1 MGNYILE
8 KFEELSEDYLDN
20 NCRTFGE
27 YERYGD
33 TYACVG
39 SYYADS
45 DIRDSYQHAL
55 EEVKQEILEALKV
68 ISDRCNQTITISV
81 VSNNELKKQLGVV

>member
-33 TYACVG
+33 NSCCKG
-39 SYYADS
+39 
-45 DIRDSYQHAL
+45 
-55 EEVKQEILEALKV
+55 
-68 ISDRCNQTITISV
+68 
-81 VSNNELKKQLGVV
+81 GF